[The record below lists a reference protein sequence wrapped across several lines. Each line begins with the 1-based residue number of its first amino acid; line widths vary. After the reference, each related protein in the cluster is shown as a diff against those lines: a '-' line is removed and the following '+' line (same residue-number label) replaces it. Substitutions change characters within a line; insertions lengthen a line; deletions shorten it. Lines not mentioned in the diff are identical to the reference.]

1 MRGRA
6 LWWYTRKVVVI
17 VLHLMSGLAAH
28 SQGMAASMALPVDRH
43 APNVAFYYRDPL
55 PVDELQAFD
64 VVVVDPARTTLPDL
78 RRTPHTAWFARV
90 DVQGMDGSSSL
101 NLQDAVIE
109 LVKPFWDKGYR
120 GFLLEDNAGAGSQS
134 EQDVVRMDAT
144 VKAIHAAYPEARL
157 MLRNHLRVARANA
170 DSLFAVVVDSLYRQD
185 AGYGGLL
192 AEVPQ
197 PVREAALQEIRQFQ
211 ADTRL
216 PVVAI
221 DYCSPRDVTCR
232 RTTAGQLSA
241 DGVLPFVTAP
251 GFGVVGIG
259 RIEVMP
265 RKVALVQALTPA
277 ASLDRSM
284 GARTIAMPLNYL
296 GYDVRYVDINKGLP
310 TDITSDR
317 YAGIVVAI
325 DGPIADTG
333 AWRQWLLA
341 RIDDGMRVAVVNQFG
356 FRIDARAAGALGLE
370 LVPGAAPVDGTPQV
384 ASQAPIMGFEYMP
397 VPDIRNA
404 VGIRVGRGGRS
415 LLRLEAAGYAYD
427 AAGITPWGGYAL
439 APYGVVA
446 LNALGQYRWAFQPLD
461 FFRQALALPDMP
473 VPDLTSENG
482 RRLMFTRVNG
492 DGFASRV
499 EFARARGRFSGEVLY
514 DEVFTRYRVPMTVS
528 VVEGETG
535 ASGKYPQLAPML
547 ESIGRRIF
555 ALPNVEIASHTYS
568 HPFQW
573 SRIDDSTGRRIDAGK
588 ASGPQ
593 ETAFSMDLPGYEF
606 DLKREIGGSVDYI
619 DQRLAPPGKKTVAL
633 LWPGDAAPPRV
644 ALRQASQAGV
654 LAINGGDT
662 VITRT
667 SNSWTNIAPYGLAK
681 GDHPSEYQ
689 VYAAAMNENVH
700 ASDWLGA
707 YAGFERVLETFALTG
722 EPIRFK
728 ALDIHYH
735 FYSATKLAYL
745 KAVETVFGSA
755 LRQPVFP
762 IFTSEYITRALE
774 WRQVSIAREGDR
786 WLVRTGSNLRQLRWP
801 GQGVPELATASGVAG
816 YQPGPGGL
824 YIHMGGEQ
832 AAFRIG
838 SGTQP
843 GVPHVREA
851 SGFIRN
857 FQRHGRD
864 MQFDF
869 GGYYRPFVEIAQV
882 SGCSVSVDGMPARA
896 SGSTGT
902 RRLDVTGEAV
912 KPVAY
917 HAIKVKCE
925 KE

>member
-1 MRGRA
+1 
-6 LWWYTRKVVVI
+6 
-17 VLHLMSGLAAH
+17 
-28 SQGMAASMALPVDRH
+28 MAADTMPAHPDPGP
-43 APNVAFYYRDPL
+43 PNIAFYYQDDL
-55 PVDELQAFD
+55 PMDELRAFD
-64 VVVVDPARTTLPDL
+64 VVVVDPGKAVLSDV
-78 RRTPHTAWFARV
+78 RRTSGTAWFARL
-90 DVQGMDGSSSL
+90 DVRRLGGSPGDVRQQATEAARRL
-101 NLQDAVIE
+101 
-109 LVKPFWDKGYR
+109 WDQGYR
-120 GFLLEDNAGAGSQS
+120 GFLLEDSAVID
-134 EQDVVRMDAT
+134 EQAPQDAMLMDAV
-144 VKAIHAAYPEARL
+144 VKAFHAAYPQARL
-157 MLRNHLRVARANA
+157 MLRNHLPVARSNA
-170 DSLFAVVVDSLYRQD
+170 ASLFAVVVDSLYRRD
-185 AGYGGLL
+185 TGYGGLL
-192 AEVPQ
+192 AEVPEQ
-197 PVREAALQEIRQFQ
+197 IRESALREIRQIQ
-211 ADTRL
+211 AETGL

-221 DYCSPRDVTCR
+221 DYCARQDKACR
-232 RTTAGQLSA
+232 RSTAERLKA

-251 GFGVVGIG
+251 GLGVVGIG

-265 RKVALVQALTPA
+265 RKVVLVQALAPA
-277 ASLDRSM
+277 VPLDRSL

-310 TDITSDR
+310 ANIASDR

-341 RIDDGMRVAVVNQFG
+341 RMSEGMRVAVVNQFG
-356 FRIDARAAGALGLE
+356 FRIDARTAGALSLE
-370 LVPGAAPVDGTPQV
+370 LVPGSVPVEGRPQV
-384 ASQAPIMGFEYMP
+384 ASQSPIMGFETMP
-397 VPDIRNA
+397 LPEVRSA
-404 VGIRVGRGGRS
+404 VGIRVGPAGRS
-415 LLRLEAAGYAYD
+415 LLRLQVGGYAYD
-427 AAGITPWGGYAL
+427 AAGVTPWGGYAL
-439 APYGVVA
+439 APYGMVA

-461 FFRQALALPDMP
+461 FFRQALGLEDMP

-492 DGFASRV
+492 DGFASKV

-535 ASGKYPQLAPML
+535 SAGRYPELAPAL

-573 SRIDDSTGRRIDAGK
+573 SQVDGATGRRLDSGK
-588 ASGPQ
+588 STGPQ
-593 ETAFSMDLPGYEF
+593 NIPFSMDLPGYEF
-606 DLKREIGGSVDYI
+606 DLDREIGGSIEYLDR
-619 DQRLAPPGKKTVAL
+619 RLAPPGKKTVAL

-644 ALRQASQAGV
+644 ALHRVSQAGV

-667 SNSWTNIAPYGLAK
+667 NNSWTNIAPYGIAK
-681 GDHPSEYQ
+681 GDHPAEYQ

-700 ASDWLGA
+700 ANDWLGA
-707 YAGFERVLETFALTG
+707 YAGFERVLETFALTDV
-722 EPIRFK
+722 PIRFK

-745 KAVETVFGSA
+745 KALDKVFGYA
-755 LRQPVFP
+755 LAQPVLP
-762 IFTSEYITRALE
+762 VFTTEYIARALE
-774 WRQVSIAREGDR
+774 WRQVSVAREGER
-786 WLVRTGSNLRQLRWP
+786 WLVRSGPNLRQLRWP
-801 GQGVPELATASGVAG
+801 GQGVPELASASGVAG
-816 YQPGPGGL
+816 YLPGPGGL
-824 YIHMGGEQ
+824 YIHMGAEE

-838 SGTQP
+838 PATP
-843 GVPHVREA
+843 RHPHVREA

-869 GGYYRPFVEIAQV
+869 GGYYQPFVEIADV
-882 SGCSVSVDGMPARA
+882 SGCSVSVDGMPARTQ
-896 SGSTGT
+896 GSAGT
-902 RRLDVTGEAV
+902 RRLDVAGQAV

>member
-1 MRGRA
+1 
-6 LWWYTRKVVVI
+6 
-17 VLHLMSGLAAH
+17 
-28 SQGMAASMALPVDRH
+28 MAADATWVHRDPGLP
-43 APNVAFYYRDPL
+43 NIAFYYQADL
-55 PVDELQAFD
+55 PIDELQAFD
-64 VVVVDPARTTLPDL
+64 VVIVDPEKVVLPDA
-78 RRTPHTAWFARV
+78 RRTSDTAWFARI
-90 DVQGMDGSSSL
+90 DMGTLGGSPVEAPQL
-101 NLQDAVIE
+101 ATEAARRLWGQ
-109 LVKPFWDKGYR
+109 GYR
-120 GFLLEDNAGAGSQS
+120 GFLLEDSADID
-134 EQDVVRMDAT
+134 EQAPQDAMLMDAV
-144 VKAIHAAYPEARL
+144 VKALHTAYPQARL
-157 MLRNHLRVARANA
+157 MLRNHLPVARSNA
-170 DSLFAVVVDSLYRQD
+170 ASLFAVVVDSLYRRD
-185 AGYGGLL
+185 TGYGPLL
-192 AEVPQ
+192 AEVPEQ
-197 PVREAALQEIRQFQ
+197 VRESALHEIRQLQ
-211 ADTRL
+211 AQTRL

-221 DYCSPRDVTCR
+221 DYCAGKDKACR
-232 RTTAGQLSA
+232 RSTAERLKA

-251 GFGVVGIG
+251 GLGVVGIG

-265 RKVALVQALTPA
+265 RKVLLAQALAPA
-277 ASLDRSM
+277 VPLDRSM

-296 GYDVRYVDINKGLP
+296 GYDVSYVDINKGLP
-310 TDITSDR
+310 VNIASDR

-341 RIDDGMRVAVVNQFG
+341 RMNEGMRVAVVNQFG
-356 FRIDARAAGALGLE
+356 FRMDARTAGALGLE
-370 LVPGAAPVDGTPQV
+370 LVPGSVPAEGTPQV
-384 ASQAPIMGFEYMP
+384 ASQAPIMGFETMP
-397 VPDIRNA
+397 LPDVRSA
-404 VGIRVGRGGRS
+404 VGIRVGPTGRS
-415 LLRLEAAGYAYD
+415 LLRLQVGGYAYD
-427 AAGITPWGGYAL
+427 AAGITAWGGYAL
-439 APYGVVA
+439 APYGMVA

-461 FFRQALALPDMP
+461 FFRQALALEDMP

-492 DGFASRV
+492 DGFASKA
-499 EFARARGRFSGEVLY
+499 EFAGARGRFSGEVLY

-535 ASGKYPQLAPML
+535 PAGRYPELAPAL

-573 SRIDDSTGRRIDAGK
+573 SQVDGATGRRIVSAKRAGQ
-588 ASGPQ
+588 Q
-593 ETAFSMDLPGYEF
+593 EIPFSMDIPGYEF
-606 DLKREIGGSVDYI
+606 DLDREIGGSIEYI
-619 DQRLAPPGKKTVAL
+619 DRRLAPPGKKTVAL
-633 LWPGDAAPPRV
+633 LWTGDAAPPRV
-644 ALRQASQAGV
+644 ALHRVSQVGV

-667 SNSWTNIAPYGLAK
+667 NNSWTNIAPYGVAK
-681 GDHPSEYQ
+681 GAHPAEYQ

-700 ASDWLGA
+700 ATDWLGA
-707 YAGFERVLETFALTG
+707 YAGFERVLETFALTD

-745 KAVETVFGSA
+745 KALEKVFGYA
-755 LRQPVFP
+755 LGQPVLP
-762 IFTSEYITRALE
+762 IFTTEYIARALE
-774 WRQVSIAREGDR
+774 WRQVSVARDGER
-786 WLVRTGSNLRQLRWP
+786 WLVRSGPSLRQLRWP
-801 GQGVPELATASGVAG
+801 GQGVPDLSTATGVAG
-816 YQPGPGGL
+816 YLQGPGGL
-824 YIHMGGEQ
+824 YIHMGGEE

-838 SGTQP
+838 P
-843 GVPHVREA
+843 AMPRHPHVREA

-869 GGYYRPFVEIAQV
+869 GGYYQPFVEIADA
-882 SGCSVSVDGMPARA
+882 SGCSVSVGGMPARTQGGA
-896 SGSTGT
+896 GT
-902 RRLDVTGEAV
+902 RRLDVAGQAV